1 MAQGE
6 VMVGVDV
13 SMARLD
19 VARWPGGESFSL
31 SNDPAGVEQLL
42 TRMLE
47 LRPQAV
53 VIEASGGP
61 EDLLVSELCAA
72 GVPVAVVNPRQV
84 REFARSLGK
93 LAKTD
98 RLDALVLAQFRHSAR
113 SHGRLTLT
121 QLPTEAEAELKALVR
136 RRRQLI
142 VMLVAET
149 NRRQRARKVVKRSI
163 VASIRALK
171 RSLVEL
177 EQQVRETIKNSPAH
191 QQKIAMLQQV
201 PGVGPQ
207 LARTLIAEVPELG
220 QIGRRQIAALI
231 GVAPHAHES
240 GKFKGRRM
248 IWGGR
253 AGSAVRCTWRC
264 SVRPAATR
272 CWLPFIGVL
281 CRAEKAKSLRTSP
294 APANCWSSSTRCSVT
309 VLHGP
314 PTLTFNTVADGAS
327 SASGWKDLG
336 QLRVSEAGSGF

>member
-1 MAQGE
+1 MAPGE

-13 SMARLD
+13 SLARLD
-19 VARWPGGESFSL
+19 VARWPTGESFSL

-42 TRMLE
+42 ERMLK
-47 LRPQAV
+47 LRPRAV

-84 REFARSLGK
+84 REFARSLGQ

-98 RLDALVLAQFRHSAR
+98 RLDALVLAQFGHSAQN
-113 SHGRLTLT
+113 HGRLTLT

-136 RRRQLI
+136 RRRQI
-142 VMLVAET
+142 VGMLVAET
-149 NRRQRARKVVKRSI
+149 NRRQRASKAVKRSI
-163 VASIRALK
+163 VATIRALK
-171 RSLVEL
+171 RSLAEL

-201 PGVGPQ
+201 PGIGPQ

-220 QIGRRQIAALI
+220 QIGRRQIASLI

-240 GKFKGRRM
+240 GKFKGRRI

-253 AGSAVRCTWRC
+253 AGVRSTLYMAML
-264 SVRPAATR
+264 SATR
-272 CWLPFIGVL
+272 YNPLVAPFYRRLVARG
-281 CRAEKAKSLRTSP
+281 KSKKLAYIACARKLLVILNAMFRDRTPWCPSLDFQH
-294 APANCWSSSTRCSVT
+294 SR
-309 VLHGP
+309 
-314 PTLTFNTVADGAS
+314 
-327 SASGWKDLG
+327 
-336 QLRVSEAGSGF
+336 